1 MGHVVSHAG
10 HCTGAPP
17 GVAGDGY
24 PAGVKRRPLLVTVLA
39 VAGVVLL
46 AACGGV
52 FWLARA
58 ERGQERDC
66 AAQVAAE
73 ETKVRTDRHWT
84 AQDVPGIGEYAE
96 IHWQVDHPSFACSRA
111 PGPTDS
117 RYQGIVRLAPAD
129 ARALA
134 AGYPWTPVTGGAVE
148 VWPGLSAYVPP
159 EVRWRRSPAYD
170 AGTRASVQFDPDRAL
185 LLFTAA
191 D

>member
-1 MGHVVSHAG
+1 M
-10 HCTGAPP
+10 
-17 GVAGDGY
+17 AGDGY
-24 PAGVKRRPLLVTVLA
+24 PAGVNRRPLLVTVVA

-73 ETKVRTDRHWT
+73 EAEVRTDRHWT
-84 AQDVPGIGEYAE
+84 AKEVPGIGEYAE
-96 IHWQVDHPSFACSRA
+96 IHWQVDFPSFACSRA

-129 ARALA
+129 ARALT
-134 AGYPWTPVTGGAVE
+134 AGYPWAPVTGTVE
-148 VWPGLSAYVPP
+148 VWPGLSAYVPA

-170 AGTRASVQFDPDRAL
+170 EGTRAGVEFDPDRAL
-185 LLFTAA
+185 LLFTVA

>member
-1 MGHVVSHAG
+1 MN
-10 HCTGAPP
+10 
-17 GVAGDGY
+17 
-24 PAGVKRRPLLVTVLA
+24 RRSLLVTVVA
-39 VAGVVLL
+39 VVGVVLL

-58 ERGQERDC
+58 DGGQERDC

-73 ETKVRTDRHWT
+73 EAKVRTDRRWT

-96 IHWQVDHPSFACSRA
+96 IHWQVDHPSSACSRA

-117 RYQGIVRLAPAD
+117 TYQGVVRLAPAD
-129 ARALA
+129 AHALA
-134 AGYPWTPVTGGAVE
+134 AAYDWAPVTDFPPPLA

-170 AGTRASVQFDPDRAL
+170 AGARASVQFDPDRAL

>member
-1 MGHVVSHAG
+1 M
-10 HCTGAPP
+10 
-17 GVAGDGY
+17 AGDGY
-24 PAGVKRRPLLVTVLA
+24 PAGVNRRPLLVTVLA

-52 FWLARA
+52 LWLARA
-58 ERGQERDC
+58 DRGQERDC

-73 ETKVRTDRHWT
+73 EAKVRTDRHWT
-84 AQDVPGIGEYAE
+84 AQNVPGIGDYAE

-134 AGYPWTPVTGGAVE
+134 AGYPWTPVAGGAAE
-148 VWPGLSAYVPP
+148 VWPALSAYVPA

-170 AGTRASVQFDPDRAL
+170 EGTRASVQFDPDRAL
-185 LLFTAA
+185 LLFTTA